1 MKFAGSLFVLLT
13 MASAV
18 HADDATVKAMAFGKA
33 LAKENCVA
41 CHAIEAT
48 GKSTLEAAPPF
59 RDIAVNYDEG
69 ELEDAFNEGVATDHP
84 VMPDWDMTSEQAAAL
99 AAYIMSLAPHGMK
112 KTEAAPAERSVVLN

>member
-1 MKFAGSLFVLLT
+1 MRLAASLLT
-13 MASAV
+13 LFFMASAG
-18 HADDATVKAMAFGKA
+18 HADDTAAKAMAFGKA
-33 LAKENCVA
+33 LAQENCVA

-48 GKSTLEAAPPF
+48 GKSPLEAAPPF

-112 KTEAAPAERSVVLN
+112 KTEAAPKRQTIVPN